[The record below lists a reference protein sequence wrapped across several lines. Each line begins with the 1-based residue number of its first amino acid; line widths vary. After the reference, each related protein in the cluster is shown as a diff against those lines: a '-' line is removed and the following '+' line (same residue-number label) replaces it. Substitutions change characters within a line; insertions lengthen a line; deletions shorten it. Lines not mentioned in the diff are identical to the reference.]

1 MFNIWRSKVGQEMIF
16 CQIWL
21 VHVTVITP
29 STIGR
34 HKLLLTHC
42 HSLLCTEASLRII
55 NTVHDSQRRSHEC
68 CLKAVCW
75 SAWAC
80 VLRASLSVSGGCLVT
95 LSPRPRHL
103 IHHPMPGDVRGDRWS
118 LVCQGPP
125 GPGLCWEIKLKC
137 DTVKQFVWSW
147 RHNNFTGPHTEQCG
161 QWAIAVLN
169 MVP

>member
-1 MFNIWRSKVGQEMIF
+1 MVITRLMAVFNIWRSKVGQEMIF

-118 LVCQGPP
+118 LVCQGATRARFMR
-125 GPGLCWEIKLKC
+125 GNKTEMRHCK
-137 DTVKQFVWSW
+137 TVCVELA
-147 RHNNFTGPHTEQCG
+147 P
-161 QWAIAVLN
+161 
-169 MVP
+169 